1 MITYTPLLYFK
12 TMSLTPV
19 SREHLRSLKRQRDEK
34 MRIQQIDN
42 YVNNI
47 YRSVVNKAET
57 STDTYYR
64 TTQISDFERKH
75 MPEILHNL
83 KSLFP
88 DCRVEYQHTIGGND
102 GKLYDINNLDESS
115 RQILLNPSYK
125 TKEHEQIVIE
135 WY

>member
-1 MITYTPLLYFK
+1 
-12 TMSLTPV
+12 MSLTPV

-75 MPEILHNL
+75 MPEILSNL
-83 KSLFP
+83 QSLFP

-115 RQILLNPSYK
+115 RQILLNPSYN
-125 TKEHEQIVIE
+125 TKVHEQIVIE

>member
-1 MITYTPLLYFK
+1 
-12 TMSLTPV
+12 MSLTPV

-34 MRIQQIDN
+34 IRIEQIDN

-47 YRSVVNKAET
+47 YRSVVNKAEI

-75 MPEILHNL
+75 MPEILDSL
-83 KSLFP
+83 KTLFP

-102 GKLYDINNLDESS
+102 GKMYDINMMDESM

-125 TKEHEQIVIE
+125 TKVHEQIVIE
-135 WY
+135 WS

>member
-1 MITYTPLLYFK
+1 
-12 TMSLTPV
+12 MSLTPV
-19 SREHLRSLKRQRDEK
+19 SREQLRSLKTKRDEK
-34 MRIQQIDN
+34 MRIEQIDN

-47 YRSVVNKAET
+47 YRSVVNKAEI

-75 MPEILHNL
+75 MPEILDSL
-83 KSLFP
+83 KTLFP

-102 GKLYDINNLDESS
+102 GKMYDINKMDESM

-125 TKEHEQIVIE
+125 TKVHEQIVIE

>member
-1 MITYTPLLYFK
+1 
-12 TMSLTPV
+12 MSLTPV
-19 SREHLRSLKRQRDEK
+19 SREHLRFSREHLRSLKQKIEIDKYVRHIYSSALRQ
-34 MRIQQIDN
+34 
-42 YVNNI
+42 
-47 YRSVVNKAET
+47 AET
-57 STDTYYR
+57 TTDTYYQYTR
-64 TTQISDFERKH
+64 IDESMRKN
-75 MPEILHNL
+75 MQEILDTL

>member
-1 MITYTPLLYFK
+1 
-12 TMSLTPV
+12 MSLTPV
-19 SREHLRSLKRQRDEK
+19 SREDLRSLKTKRDEEI
-34 MRIQQIDN
+34 RLNQINN
-42 YVNNI
+42 YVRSI
-47 YRSVVNKAET
+47 YSAVVNKATT

-75 MPEILHNL
+75 MPEILDSL
-83 KSLFP
+83 KTLFP

-102 GKLYDINNLDESS
+102 GKMYDINKMDESM

-125 TKEHEQIVIE
+125 TKVHEQIVIE

>member
-1 MITYTPLLYFK
+1 
-12 TMSLTPV
+12 MSLTPV
-19 SREHLRSLKRQRDEK
+19 YREHLRSLKRQRDEK
-34 MRIQQIDN
+34 IRIEQIDN

-47 YRSVVNKAET
+47 YRSVVNKAEI

-75 MPEILHNL
+75 MPEILDSL
-83 KSLFP
+83 KTLFP

-102 GKLYDINNLDESS
+102 GKMYDINMMDESM

-125 TKEHEQIVIE
+125 TKVHEQIVIE
-135 WY
+135 WS

>member
-1 MITYTPLLYFK
+1 
-12 TMSLTPV
+12 MSLTPV
-19 SREHLRSLKRQRDEK
+19 SREQLRSLKTKRDEK
-34 MRIQQIDN
+34 MRIEQLDN

-47 YRSVVNKAET
+47 YRSVVNKAAT

-64 TTQISDFERKH
+64 TTQISDFEKKH
-75 MPEILHNL
+75 MPEILDSL
-83 KSLFP
+83 KTLFP

-102 GKLYDINNLDESS
+102 GKMYDINKMDESM

-125 TKEHEQIVIE
+125 TKVHEQIVIE

>member
-1 MITYTPLLYFK
+1 
-12 TMSLTPV
+12 MSLTPV
-19 SREHLRSLKRQRDEK
+19 SREHLRSLKTKRDEK
-34 MRIQQIDN
+34 MRIEQINN
-42 YVNNI
+42 YVNSI
-47 YRSVVNKAET
+47 YRSVVNKAEI

-75 MPEILHNL
+75 MPEILDTL
-83 KSLFP
+83 KTLFP

-102 GKLYDINNLDESS
+102 GKMYDINMMDESM

-125 TKEHEQIVIE
+125 TKVHEQIVIE

>member
-1 MITYTPLLYFK
+1 
-12 TMSLTPV
+12 MSLTPV
-19 SREHLRSLKRQRDEK
+19 SREHLRSLKQKIEIDKYVRHIYSSALRQ
-34 MRIQQIDN
+34 
-42 YVNNI
+42 
-47 YRSVVNKAET
+47 AET
-57 STDTYYR
+57 TTDTYYQYTR
-64 TTQISDFERKH
+64 IDESMRKN
-75 MPEILHNL
+75 MPEILDTL

-102 GKLYDINNLDESS
+102 GKMYDINMMDESM

>member
-1 MITYTPLLYFK
+1 
-12 TMSLTPV
+12 MSLTPV
-19 SREHLRSLKRQRDEK
+19 SREDLRSLKRKRDEK
-34 MRIQQIDN
+34 MRIEQIDN

-47 YRSVVNKAET
+47 YRSVVNKAEI

-75 MPEILHNL
+75 MPEILDSL
-83 KSLFP
+83 KTLFP
-88 DCRVEYQHTIGGND
+88 DSRVEYQHTIGGND
-102 GKLYDINNLDESS
+102 GKMYDINKMDESM

-125 TKEHEQIVIE
+125 TKVHEQIVIE

>member
-1 MITYTPLLYFK
+1 
-12 TMSLTPV
+12 MSLTPV

-47 YRSVVNKAET
+47 YCSVVNKAET

-75 MPEILHNL
+75 MPEILDSL
-83 KSLFP
+83 KTLFP
-88 DCRVEYQHTIGGND
+88 DSRVEYQHTIGGND
-102 GKLYDINNLDESS
+102 GKMYDINKMDESM

-125 TKEHEQIVIE
+125 TKVHEQIVIE